1 MGGGTPF
8 YLSFM
13 VNTCNVASSAKLTC
27 PTAKYDCND
36 VSLVWFREC
45 WRLVSLLLKGRIF
58 FFWHLV
64 SVAFERSFFHA
75 LPGIFHLFHG
85 FRSHFSYLSPFFSMS
100 SMRFNASHFAETMF
114 MDFPFPH
121 VSLNLDDTTK
131 RTRTFRLVSNSG
143 FRNGAYCM
151 DLWHYPFPAPPAP
164 AEPDPRVGPP
174 PPTS

>member
-1 MGGGTPF
+1 M
-8 YLSFM
+8 
-13 VNTCNVASSAKLTC
+13 LTC

-85 FRSHFSYLSPFFSMS
+85 FRSHFSYLSPSFSMS
-100 SMRFNASHFAETMF
+100 SMRSNSFSFCLRN
-114 MDFPFPH
+114 DVYGIFPH
-121 VSLNLDDTTK
+121 VSLNLEAITTELVPFDSSRAQDSEMVHIAWICGTIQITISGPSGPR
-131 RTRTFRLVSNSG
+131 RTGPASRSPATYEL
-143 FRNGAYCM
+143 NGC
-151 DLWHYPFPAPPAP
+151 LHYHYHAHN
-164 AEPDPRVGPP
+164 
-174 PPTS
+174 